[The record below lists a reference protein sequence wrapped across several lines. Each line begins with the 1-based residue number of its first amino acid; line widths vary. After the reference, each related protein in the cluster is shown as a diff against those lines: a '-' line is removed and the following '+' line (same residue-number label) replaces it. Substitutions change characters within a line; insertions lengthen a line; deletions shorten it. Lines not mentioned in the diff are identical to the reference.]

1 MEMANIPSD
10 PVVMMLS
17 TKRTTTAAEVAEFM
31 LAVSD
36 DFSRFSL
43 LLG

>member
-10 PVVMMLS
+10 PVVMILM
-17 TKRTTTAAEVAEFM
+17 TRRTTAAEVAEFM
-31 LAVSD
+31 FAVSD
-36 DFSRFSL
+36 DFSQLSL